1 MNIFNILLLSAV
13 AGIVI
18 GAPLAVSVAVSTA
31 VMKANDRKIEVL
43 RPPLADEP
51 SGEAGSALAS
61 TKNAGGAARRGLFA
75 NRGRVS

>member
-18 GAPLAVSVAVSTA
+18 GAPMAVSVAVSTA

-43 RPPLADEP
+43 RSPLTDET
-51 SGEAGSALAS
+51 SGETVSVLAS
-61 TKNAGGAARRGLFA
+61 TNTGGAE
-75 NRGRVS
+75 V